1 MESCHN
7 AADLLFPVIALLIC
21 VFLSSWTEPQAQWR
35 IWGNET
41 GLSSWTEWRIRAN
54 ILFGHWKFFNKIWET
69 VTKMQLLTHF
79 RAAFGSPFS
88 IQRIRFLW
96 ARMCFG
102 TNYST
107 TEYEHDISLFYWK
120 STYYKQGLFVD
131 STPEYGVRTM
141 GFHILLYINIIPKQ
155 HVRSPVT
162 LNVTSG
168 VVSKPPIKCIL

>member
-1 MESCHN
+1 
-7 AADLLFPVIALLIC
+7 
-21 VFLSSWTEPQAQWR
+21 
-35 IWGNET
+35 
-41 GLSSWTEWRIRAN
+41 
-54 ILFGHWKFFNKIWET
+54 
-69 VTKMQLLTHF
+69 MQLLTHF

-107 TEYEHDISLFYWK
+107 TEYEHDISSFYWK

-131 STPEYGVRTM
+131 STPEYGVRTV

-168 VVSKPPIKCIL
+168 VVNAGSPGKPCYTQTASEVCQRPFWILKKAVLNRLCAPSGARTLDPNIKSVVLYQLS

>member
-1 MESCHN
+1 
-7 AADLLFPVIALLIC
+7 
-21 VFLSSWTEPQAQWR
+21 
-35 IWGNET
+35 
-41 GLSSWTEWRIRAN
+41 
-54 ILFGHWKFFNKIWET
+54 
-69 VTKMQLLTHF
+69 MQLLTHF

-107 TEYEHDISLFYWK
+107 TEYEHDISPFYWK

-131 STPEYGVRTM
+131 STPEYGVRTV
-141 GFHILLYINIIPKQ
+141 GFHILLYINIIAKQ

-168 VVSKPPIKCIL
+168 VVNAGSPGKPCYPERPLR